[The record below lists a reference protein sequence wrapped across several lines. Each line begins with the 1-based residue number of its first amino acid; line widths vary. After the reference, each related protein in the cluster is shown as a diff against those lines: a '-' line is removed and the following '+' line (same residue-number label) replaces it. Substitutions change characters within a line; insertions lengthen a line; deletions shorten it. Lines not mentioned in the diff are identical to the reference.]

1 MKVTYL
7 GRLNNVNFRWI
18 LISMFVF
25 SKMCLFSHCQMIGQY
40 TQPRFIEHLLTGNK
54 KGCVCTVYFLAF

>member
-1 MKVTYL
+1 MKFTFL
-7 GRLNNVNFRWI
+7 GRLNNVNPRWI

-25 SKMCLFSHCQMIGQY
+25 SKMCLFSYCQMIRQY

-54 KGCVCTVYFLAF
+54 KACVCTVYFLAF